1 MADDTYTDEMESW
14 LGDGLPT
21 DFEGTIANAKFA
33 IPVDSQAD
41 DPQPMLIIDIENAEF
56 DMDEQRIGIGKG
68 WVAQDKGA
76 RVEREDGGKLV
87 YNKQS
92 KIGRL
97 LGSLMESADFRA
109 ALTARATELG
119 RMPTPFEAEFWN
131 GITGTWVRETGS
143 FKNTEGE
150 EIEFSFWTVTDPTVK
165 TKKASGAS
173 GPAKKATKKAA
184 SSRTSGAQSAK
195 EKALAAKKA
204 KEQAEQAAA
213 EETDKAPS
221 SNGTG
226 PDTSNPVIAQLVELA
241 TAADDH
247 DAFVI
252 EAYTQIDEADL
263 TDEVTALIDDPD
275 ALYNTVGA

>member
-131 GITGTWVRETGS
+131 GITGTWVREVSS
-143 FKNTEGE
+143 FKNAEGE
-150 EIEFSFWTVTDPTVK
+150 EIEFSFWTVTDPSVK

-173 GPAKKATKKAA
+173 GPAKKAAKKAA
-184 SSRTSGAQSAK
+184 SSGTSGAQSAK

-204 KEQAEQAAA
+204 KEQAAAA
-213 EETDKAPS
+213 EQVDEAPS

>member
-143 FKNTEGE
+143 FKNTDGE
-150 EIEFSFWTVTDPTVK
+150 EIEFSFWTVTDPSVK
-165 TKKASGAS
+165 TKRKAA
-173 GPAKKATKKAA
+173 GPAKKAAKKAA
-184 SSRTSGAQSAK
+184 SGAQAAK

-204 KEQAEQAAA
+204 KEAAA
-213 EETDKAPS
+213 EETPS

-263 TDEVTALIDDPD
+263 TDEITAIIDDPD

>member
-97 LGSLMESADFRA
+97 LGSLMESTDFRA
-109 ALTARATELG
+109 GLTARATELG

-131 GITGTWVRETGS
+131 GITGTWVREVSS
-143 FKNTEGE
+143 FKNAEGE
-150 EIEFSFWTVTDPTVK
+150 EIEFSFWTVTDPSVK

-173 GPAKKATKKAA
+173 GPAKKAAKKAA
-184 SSRTSGAQSAK
+184 SSGTSGAQSAK

-204 KEQAEQAAA
+204 KEQAAAA
-213 EETDKAPS
+213 EQVDEAPS